1 MVAFDKHPKEKNA
14 VGVHAAKCA
23 FCKAARR
30 GPRDVAD
37 PKARDAGWV
46 NSLVNQ
52 VANAVVLLQGRLS
65 QLLTPSYTQ

>member
-1 MVAFDKHPKEKNA
+1 M
-14 VGVHAAKCA
+14 GVHAAKGA